1 MNAIELQPFIRDVP
15 DFPQTGI
22 VFRDITPLLASPAA
36 FAAAVTLLAEAL
48 HRHRTEQ
55 ILAIDSRGFIFGAAL
70 ALQTSLPL
78 HLVRKAG
85 KLPRATVGIDYQL
98 EYGSDR
104 LEAHHEALARDVR
117 YAVVDDVIATG
128 GTAGAV
134 VELVSREGGIVA
146 CCAFL
151 LELGFLGGRARLAG
165 ITVES
170 LIRYD

>member
-1 MNAIELQPFIRDVP
+1 MNAVDLQRFIREVP
-15 DFPQTGI
+15 DFPQPGI

-36 FAAAVTLLAEAL
+36 FTAAVSMLAGVL
-48 HRHRTEQ
+48 HRHRAQE
-55 ILAIDSRGFIFGAAL
+55 ILAIESRGFIFGAAL
-70 ALQTSLPL
+70 ALQTGLPL

-85 KLPRATVGIDYQL
+85 KLPRATISIEYQL

-104 LEAHHEALARDVR
+104 LEAHRDALTRDVR
-117 YAVVDDVIATG
+117 YAVVDDVMATG

-134 VELVSREGGIVA
+134 VDLIGGEGGSIA

-151 LELGFLGGRARLAG
+151 LELGFLKGRARLAG
-165 ITVES
+165 IAVES